1 MDSGPFKGLLIP
13 HNACNHLPNPPA
25 AVSPCIRLK
34 CLPLSP
40 ISQQAI
46 SPSTLD
52 SAPFFFC
59 LFFFCRG
66 SPHVAMTELKVTL
79 SLRYVKK
86 LMKDLNHKQS

>member
-52 SAPFFFC
+52 SAPFFF
-59 LFFFCRG
+59 LFVFFLQG
-66 SPHVAMTELKVTL
+66 QSPCGND
-79 SLRYVKK
+79 RVKG
-86 LMKDLNHKQS
+86 DSFIEVC